1 MKSPDDILEYARQ
14 LAANQPMK
22 TPEHHNYHLDIPKD
36 LHWELVRLGAEL
48 KMDYEVYAEEI
59 LKMHAEDA
67 ISERIT
73 ARAYNDPRWVTKL
86 KLECIDEP
94 DGTMTIHIEWDE
106 KDPDLQYWT
115 NLGAKGQE
123 DFILTALRSACDSVL
138 SDHGN

>member
-1 MKSPDDILEYARQ
+1 MKAPDDILDYARQ
-14 LAANQPMK
+14 LASQTMT
-22 TPEHHNYHLDIPKD
+22 TPKNHDYHLDIPDD

-48 KMDYEVYAEEI
+48 KMDYEVYAEEV

-67 ISERIT
+67 ISTRIT
-73 ARAYNDPRWVTKL
+73 TKAYSDPSWVTKL

-123 DFILTALRSACDSVL
+123 NFILTSLHSACESVL
-138 SDHGN
+138 SDHDN

>member
-1 MKSPDDILEYARQ
+1 
-14 LAANQPMK
+14 
-22 TPEHHNYHLDIPKD
+22 
-36 LHWELVRLGAEL
+36 
-48 KMDYEVYAEEI
+48 MDYEVYAEEI

-106 KDPDLQYWT
+106 TDPDLLYWT
-115 NLGAKGQE
+115 SLGAKGQE
-123 DFILTALRSACDSVL
+123 NFILTALRSACNSVL
-138 SDHGN
+138 SDHDS

>member
-14 LAANQPMK
+14 LVANQPVK

-138 SDHGN
+138 SDHDN